1 MDFKIWFVICLA
13 FIVLEMLAPGFFLL
27 WVGVAAGI
35 TALSVMVF
43 SVENFILQSVIF
55 SLVSIVLILVA
66 NKNKP
71 KLKPGDPSLNNKTF
85 RMIGRVVTLN
95 SDEHGGVVDIDD
107 TLWRLVDDQKNMFSK
122 GDLVKV
128 QALEN
133 GKLRLAKI
141 EKNDQA

>member
-1 MDFKIWFVICLA
+1 
-13 FIVLEMLAPGFFLL
+13 
-27 WVGVAAGI
+27 
-35 TALSVMVF
+35 
-43 SVENFILQSVIF
+43 
-55 SLVSIVLILVA
+55 LILVA